1 MIMEIPFIK
10 TKTLRSLFAIAMCG
24 LFFAGCQGD
33 EGRTD
38 LDNPN
43 NGTIHISVDE
53 SFKPVIDS
61 QIQVFE
67 ALNPGAKIIA
77 EYKSEAECFKDLQKD
92 STRLI
97 LVTRGL
103 TIEEENFY
111 KQKLSFIPRYTKVA
125 NDAIAVIVNKDD
137 PDSVFYLADIRSIL
151 QGTTANK
158 QIAVFDGLSGTSTA
172 RFVMDS
178 ILRGKPINPKKIFAE
193 KNSEGVIDYVE
204 KNKNVLGFIGVSWI
218 GNPEDTTQLSFLTKV
233 KIASLECKCPEKT
246 FVKPYQANILTK
258 RYPLVRGLYYILKEN
273 YNGLG
278 SGFAGFLEL
287 EKGQLIFK
295 RAYLGPAKIN
305 FSVRKAVLNSDQK

>member
-1 MIMEIPFIK
+1 
-10 TKTLRSLFAIAMCG
+10 
-24 LFFAGCQGD
+24 
-33 EGRTD
+33 
-38 LDNPN
+38 
-43 NGTIHISVDE
+43 
-53 SFKPVIDS
+53 
-61 QIQVFE
+61 VFE

-111 KQKLSFIPRYTKVA
+111 KQKLSYIPRYTKVA
-125 NDAIAVIVNKDD
+125 NDAIAVIVNKEDA
-137 PDSVFYLADIRSIL
+137 DSIFYLADIRSIL
-151 QGTTANK
+151 QGTSANK

-178 ILRGKPINPKKIFAE
+178 ILRGKPLNPKKAFAE
-193 KNSEGVIDYVE
+193 KSSEGVIDYVE

>member
-1 MIMEIPFIK
+1 MMSILFIK
-10 TKTLRSLFAIAMCG
+10 TKTLSTILLMALASILFT
-24 LFFAGCQGD
+24 GCQGD

-43 NGTIHISVDE
+43 KGTIHISVDE

-77 EYKSEAECFKDLQKD
+77 EYKSEAECFKDLQED

-111 KQKLSFIPRYTKVA
+111 KQKLSYIPRYTKVA
-125 NDAIAVIVNKDD
+125 NDAIAVILNKDD
-137 PDSVFYLADIRSIL
+137 PDSVFYLGDIRSIL
-151 QGTTANK
+151 QGTSADK
-158 QIAVFDGLSGTSTA
+158 QVAVFDGLSGTSTA

-178 ILRGKPINPKKIFAE
+178 ILKGKPLNPKKVFAE
-193 KNSEGVIDYVE
+193 KSSQDVINYVE

-305 FSVRKAVLNSDQK
+305 FSVRKAVLNSDQ